1 MCWDLTAG
9 GRGAE
14 QPVSHLKGW
23 QWHGEVRE
31 LGQSQ
36 SCLNP
41 LTQSF
46 LAPKHPWEG
55 CWFCSGNRAT
65 SLAASVSA
73 EQRAMPCPLRPGV
86 LHLSLYFSSMS
97 APIC

>member
-1 MCWDLTAG
+1 MCRDLTAG

-23 QWHGEVRE
+23 QRHGEARE

-41 LTQSF
+41 LTHSF
-46 LAPKHPWEG
+46 PAPKHPWEG
-55 CWFCSGNRAT
+55 CWSRSGNRAT

-73 EQRAMPCPLRPGV
+73 EQRALPCPPRPGV
-86 LHLSLYFSSMS
+86 LRLSLYFSSMS